1 MMAYPYLYTAV
12 LELAGVLG
20 ISYVLVDLAFAI
32 IDLFL

>member
-12 LELAGVLG
+12 LELAGVFG

-32 IDLFL
+32 VDLFL